1 MQKLLYL
8 LVAACVLL
16 MNTQHGI
23 KLRAGEQPINLG
35 VVDIAVWLTFGLW
48 VISAIARKTLF
59 RSKLPPVAFIAL
71 PVLAILSILRLGDF
85 GIGTAGKEIFQLV
98 EYFIIAALL
107 FINLGESEA
116 KLRGLVSVFLLGVS
130 AVVVW
135 GLIDYMSSEGAFTAS
150 GAYGNVN
157 VLGTYFGL
165 ALPFVLGV
173 ALFDDLRAW
182 QRASLIVPVAV
193 GAAITLSGAALAAT
207 LAALLLVLAIRSAKL
222 LAIGLAVVLGGIILL
237 PGILRPDHAKIVA
250 NSVAVY
256 LDNNYLLTAGQLLA
270 RAQTLYNQ
278 GRYFDARRLLYL
290 VDREHNLTGEGEKLL
305 DEIHGKLTDRELPEG
320 ILPHDRPVV
329 AVRYKRWQAALKAV
343 AHNPW
348 GHGLAA
354 FQKTVGQFYGKI
366 PKFSYGTDE
375 TEAFNI
381 GIDEPGTFN
390 RFLVTTVE
398 LGIPG
403 LLALLWFY
411 LWALSRSVKLFAVAK
426 TGLSRGVAAG
436 AAASLAF
443 FPILAAYCDVIV
455 RGVALPL
462 VFIICCVHILG
473 KEETQQV

>member
-23 KLRAGEQPINLG
+23 RLRAGEDVINLG
-35 VVDIAVWLTFGLW
+35 IVDIAVWLTFGLW
-48 VISAIARKTLF
+48 MISAIAKKTLF

-85 GIGTAGKEIFQLV
+85 GIGTAGKEIFQLA

-107 FINLGESEA
+107 FINFGENEA
-116 KLRGLVSVFLLGVS
+116 KLRGLISVFLLGAS
-130 AVVVW
+130 AVVLW
-135 GLIDYMSSEGAFTAS
+135 ALIDYMSSETAFTAS

-157 VLGTYFGL
+157 VLGAYFGL

-173 ALFDDLRAW
+173 ALFDDLKTW
-182 QRASLIVPVAV
+182 QRVSLIVPVAV
-193 GAAITLSGAALAAT
+193 GAAITLSGAALAAM

-222 LAIGLAVVLGGIILL
+222 LAIGLTAVLMGIILL
-237 PGILRPDHAKIVA
+237 PGILRPDHAKILT
-250 NSVAVY
+250 NSAAVY
-256 LDNNYLLTAGQLLA
+256 LENNYLLTTDELLG
-270 RAQTLYNQ
+270 RAKTLYNQ
-278 GRYFDARRLLYL
+278 GRYFDARRLLHIIDNEDKL
-290 VDREHNLTGEGEKLL
+290 ADEGERLLDKVDKKLTG
-305 DEIHGKLTDRELPEG
+305 RELPDG

-343 AHNPW
+343 THNPW

-354 FQKTVGQFYGKI
+354 FQETVGQFYGKM

-403 LLALLWFY
+403 LLALLWIY

-436 AAASLAF
+436 ATASLAF
-443 FPILAAYCDVIV
+443 FPILAAYSDVIV
-455 RGVALPL
+455 RGVALPF

-473 KEETQQV
+473 KEETE